1 MSSARRRRKSSEDLA
16 PGLKVRPQEQLLL
29 DVIGELPAGRLL
41 CNSAGRGQF
50 ARGYAT
56 AYPQGHVTC
65 WFLDL
70 YQRDCAAAEGTAL
83 SRGSDAVAASEVDL
97 ETPAAVEA
105 PLAGSPGETARAN
118 LPNVSYVCT
127 ADPPGHDYDV
137 VAWCC
142 SSHGDGELTRE
153 TLQTGHERLRLG
165 GRFLAAIDHPRDQW
179 LHGELQKLFPKVTRR
194 PRERGVLYLAT
205 KTEPLAKRKSYQA
218 EFAFRDRGK
227 LIYAC
232 SRPGVFSHR
241 EIDGGARALIL
252 TMEVRP
258 KFKVLD
264 LGCGTGV
271 VGLAALSRAEHV
283 QVLAVDSNPR
293 ALECAERGAR
303 RNELVGLETRLDAT
317 GDSIPANT
325 FDLVCAN
332 PPYYSQYKIAELF
345 IRIAQKA
352 LKTSGVL
359 HLVTK
364 TPEWFQEH
372 LPEYFGEVD
381 VTAVKSYWVA
391 TARKPKRW

>member
-1 MSSARRRRKSSEDLA
+1 MSPTRRRRKSSEEVA

-50 ARGYAT
+50 ARGYAA

-70 YQRDCAAAEGTAL
+70 YQRDCAEAEGRSASL
-83 SRGSDAVAASEVDL
+83 ESDDTSASAVRTDPPEEVGASS
-97 ETPAAVEA
+97 
-105 PLAGSPGETARAN
+105 GFSGEPVTAN
-118 LPNVSYVCT
+118 LPNVTYVCT
-127 ADPPGHDYDV
+127 ADPPGSDYDV

-153 TLQTGHERLRLG
+153 TLQSGHERLRLG
-165 GRFLAAIDHPRDQW
+165 GRFLAAIDNPRDQW
-179 LHGELQKLFPKVTRR
+179 LHEELRKLFSKVTRR
-194 PRERGVLYLAT
+194 PMERGVLYLAT
-205 KTEPLAKRKSYQA
+205 KTEPLARRKSYQA

-317 GDSIPANT
+317 GDSLPANT

-345 IRIAQKA
+345 IRIAHKA
-352 LKTSGVL
+352 LNTSGTL

-381 VTAVKSYWVA
+381 VAAVKSYWVV
-391 TARKPKRW
+391 TGRKPKRR